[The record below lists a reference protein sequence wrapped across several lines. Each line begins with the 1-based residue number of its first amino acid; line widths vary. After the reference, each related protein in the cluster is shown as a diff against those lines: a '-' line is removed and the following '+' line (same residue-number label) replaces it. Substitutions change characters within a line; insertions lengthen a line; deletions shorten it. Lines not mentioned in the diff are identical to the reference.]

1 MRQGQWFNFGGI
13 PKPATALLEPI
24 TDKACEFR
32 NKYGEMF
39 TVRELDKNQCTMTLE
54 TGYNELIK
62 VKKDEQGIWV
72 NGELFA
78 EAW

>member
-1 MRQGQWFNFGGI
+1 MRHQWFNFRGI
-13 PKPATALLEPI
+13 PQPATAWLQPL
-24 TDKACEFR
+24 TDKAWEFR
-32 NKYGEMF
+32 NRFGEIF
-39 TVRELDKNQCTMTLE
+39 TVRELDKKQCTMVLE
-54 TGYNELIK
+54 TGYNELIT